1 MKIRD
6 FVGQMTTG
14 MARTNRYSVNI
25 PMPTILK
32 QNQND
37 IRKML
42 LFCDQVSLPGLNINT
57 TQVRTFGEIREMP
70 YEMNYDAV
78 QMSFYV
84 DGDMVIKGLFD
95 NWIKGVQTGTSR
107 NFNYY
112 NDYISDPV
120 SISVEN
126 LQDKTTYTVLL
137 YEAYPKTVSA
147 VQMGYDQRDIM
158 KLSVTMM
165 YKYWESSATI
175 LNQTPNNSVL
185 PTVTDYI
192 KPEVQNMQ
200 TTVTNYI
207 EYENWI

>member
-1 MKIRD
+1 
-6 FVGQMTTG
+6 
-14 MARTNRYSVNI
+14 
-25 PMPTILK
+25 
-32 QNQND
+32 
-37 IRKML
+37 
-42 LFCDQVSLPGLNINT
+42 
-57 TQVRTFGEIREMP
+57 
-70 YEMNYDAV
+70 MNYDAI

-192 KPEVQNMQ
+192 KPEIQDMI
-200 TTVTNYI
+200 TTVTNY
-207 EYENWI
+207 EGWI

>member
-25 PMPTILK
+25 PMPAIL
-32 QNQND
+32 NQNPNN
-37 IRKML
+37 IKKML
-42 LFCDQVSLPGLNINT
+42 LFCDQVSLPGLNVNT

-70 YEMNYDAV
+70 YEMNYDAI

-84 DGDMVIKGLFD
+84 DGDMVIKNLFD
-95 NWIKGVQTGTSR
+95 SWVKGIQSGTSR

-112 NDYISDPV
+112 KDYISDPV

-126 LQDKTTYTVLL
+126 LQDKTVYTVML

-147 VQMGYDQRDIM
+147 VQMGYDQKDIM

-192 KPEVQNMQ
+192 KPEVQDMI
-200 TTVTNYI
+200 TTVTNYD
-207 EYENWI
+207 EYF